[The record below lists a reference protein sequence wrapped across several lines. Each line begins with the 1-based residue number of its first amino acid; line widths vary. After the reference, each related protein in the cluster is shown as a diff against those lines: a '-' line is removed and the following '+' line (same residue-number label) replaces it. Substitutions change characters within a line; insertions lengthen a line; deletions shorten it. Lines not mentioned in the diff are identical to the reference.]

1 MFNSDDDSN
10 SNIDLD
16 SIDSNCS
23 TCNCTS
29 ASVSCDDDS
38 IQSINSIELNNED
51 VFYPECDLVS
61 FYFAIFIL
69 CLLFTLNFLYLF
81 SYLFL
86 T

>member
-38 IQSINSIELNNED
+38 IQSINSIELTNED

-69 CLLFTLNFLYLF
+69 CLLFTFDFYIYF
-81 SYLFL
+81 HIYF
-86 T
+86 